1 MASKIE
7 ELEKV
12 ILLLPISDLAILEK
26 KKILLSL
33 DTQTEQDFDGE
44 DNADNVRED
53 IEKAWIH
60 EAHRR
65 SHDFHKNPSSGR
77 TADDVLRKLD
87 AQFH

>member
-1 MASKIE
+1 MSMASKIE
-7 ELEKV
+7 DLEKK
-12 ILLLPISDLAILEK
+12 ILLLPISDLAILAK

-33 DTQTEQDFDGE
+33 DTQTEDDFNG
-44 DNADNVRED
+44 DNNERED

-77 TADDVLRKLD
+77 TADDVLSELD